1 LQTQRDQVASA
12 NIYPNVSLTLFYWK
26 PVTVNARTVWREYTM
41 AKTDQQETA
50 GSSKL
55 MHYGMMVCCAVMLLP
70 VAAFLLAG
78 GTIAGMWNNLGLFAP
93 IALCIGA
100 HVLMFKMMGKSCHSS
115 KKEQDHEPVAD
126 ASFEDAHASVPEV
139 ARQS

>member
-1 LQTQRDQVASA
+1 MA
-12 NIYPNVSLTLFYWK
+12 NSDK
-26 PVTVNARTVWREYTM
+26 
-41 AKTDQQETA
+41 QETA

-78 GTIAGMWNNLGLFAP
+78 GTIAGMLNNLGLFAP

-100 HVLMFKMMGKSCHSS
+100 HVLMFKMMGKSCHGSE
-115 KKEQDHEPVAD
+115 KKQDEVPVTD

-139 ARQS
+139 ARQ

>member
-1 LQTQRDQVASA
+1 MA
-12 NIYPNVSLTLFYWK
+12 N
-26 PVTVNARTVWREYTM
+26 E
-41 AKTDQQETA
+41 DQQQTA

-100 HVLMFKMMGKSCHSS
+100 HVLMLKMMGKSCHSS
-115 KKEQDHEPVAD
+115 KEEQDQEPVAD
-126 ASFEDAHASVPEV
+126 ASFEDARASVPEV

>member
-1 LQTQRDQVASA
+1 
-12 NIYPNVSLTLFYWK
+12 
-26 PVTVNARTVWREYTM
+26 M
-41 AKTDQQETA
+41 AEGEQQNPA

-115 KKEQDHEPVAD
+115 TNKDEQKQIED
-126 ASFEDAHASVPEV
+126 ARFEDAPTSVPGV
-139 ARQS
+139 SRQ

>member
-1 LQTQRDQVASA
+1 MA
-12 NIYPNVSLTLFYWK
+12 NN
-26 PVTVNARTVWREYTM
+26 
-41 AKTDQQETA
+41 DQQETA
-50 GSSKL
+50 GPSKL
-55 MHYGMMVCCAVMLLP
+55 MHYGMMACCAVMLLP
-70 VAAFLLAG
+70 VATFLFAG

-115 KKEQDHEPVAD
+115 KKEQRPDPVED